1 MSYDSGYPTKPMGG
15 SNPYYCCVHCG
26 RTDPQINGELN
37 NHSDTCAYRQAKQ
50 GYVLD
55 GNDAYDLPDELFS
68 DELEIYTV
76 VRMAQQ
82 DLEEGNIKGALA
94 RLKVDADK
102 IRPISPKLYAIIMK
116 QP

>member
-1 MSYDSGYPTKPMGG
+1 MSYDSGYETKPMGG

-37 NHSDTCAYRQAKQ
+37 NHSISCEYRQKKQ
-50 GYVLD
+50 GYVLNSTD
-55 GNDAYDLPDELFS
+55 EYVLSDELYNE
-68 DELEIYTV
+68 ELEIYTV
-76 VRMAQQ
+76 VRMAQTDFENQ
-82 DLEEGNIKGALA
+82 DIKGTLA

-102 IRPISPKLYAIIMK
+102 IRSISPKLYSVIMK